1 METVI
6 VHGHVT
12 KDVAVHG
19 GKGRLPSE
27 ETNSD
32 SSAEQFHSQMLVGAD
47 IEDNARVRVCLH
59 VHGDVDLGLEV
70 NLRHLDV
77 RIVRNEGNAG
87 QLLTLLAREAWSTL
101 AHVV

>member
-1 METVI
+1 METVV

-12 KDVAVHG
+12 KNVAVHG
-19 GKGRLPSE
+19 GQWRLPGE

-32 SSAEQFHSQMLVGAD
+32 SSAEQFHSQMLVRTD
-47 IEDNARVRVCLH
+47 VEYNARVRVCLH

-70 NLRHLDV
+70 NLWHLDV
-77 RIVRNEGNAG
+77 GIIRNEGNAT